1 MCIYI
6 CITFI
11 FMYACVYMYM
21 HIYTDVYVYI
31 GAAVKAERIL
41 EEEGVEEG
49 KGVGRGRRGRGRA
62 APVCSATGRQVP
74 VKRLYSGAIKAL
86 LRRC

>member
-1 MCIYI
+1 MCIYV
-6 CITFI
+6 CMTFI
-11 FMYACVYMYM
+11 FMYACVYMHM
-21 HIYTDVYVYI
+21 HIYINLYVYI

-41 EEEGVEEG
+41 EDGEEG

-62 APVCSATGRQVP
+62 GPVCSATGRQVP
-74 VKRLYSGAIKAL
+74 VKLLYSGAITAL

>member
-1 MCIYI
+1 
-6 CITFI
+6 
-11 FMYACVYMYM
+11 M
-21 HIYTDVYVYI
+21 HIYINLYVYI

-41 EEEGVEEG
+41 EEEGEEG

-74 VKRLYSGAIKAL
+74 VKMLYSGAITAL